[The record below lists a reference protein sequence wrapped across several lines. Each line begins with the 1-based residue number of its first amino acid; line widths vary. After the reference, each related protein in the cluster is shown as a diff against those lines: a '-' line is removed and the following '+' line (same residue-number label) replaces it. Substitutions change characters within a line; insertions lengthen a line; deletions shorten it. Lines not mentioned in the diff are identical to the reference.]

1 MRGYADRMAD
11 ALSGVKSEAS
21 AEGFPQHGRALVFTQ
36 QLVGLGGRKTSL
48 VFMSESLAAQGW
60 SVSVVTVQLS
70 RLSLLRGNARLGAA
84 PRDIWNRWRQV
95 SRTLESMVW
104 IPAFHPARWPSKL
117 LNLLST
123 PLLHA
128 YGALL
133 PPSIVRRAREA
144 DLIVIESCAAVALFR
159 RLRRLAPN
167 AKIVHSMSD
176 RLDVVGMH
184 PGLAGMFRK
193 DAPAYDLVRVPADAL
208 LADAPGARAVVIPH
222 GLDKAAYDLASD
234 NPLPPGRHA
243 VLAGDMMFDQPAF
256 ARLVR
261 AFPDVTFH
269 AFGRFDLSAV
279 ADATNVR
286 AHGEV
291 PFATLVTY
299 LKHAD
304 VGLALYR
311 VAPGLE
317 YIAQSSLKLIQY
329 AYCGLPTVAPL
340 FAAGDHRN
348 IFGYDPADADS
359 LRTAFADALAS
370 PRIAGGRDV
379 RDWDEMVRAMLSAT
393 YRSEAAA

>member
-1 MRGYADRMAD
+1 MVD
-11 ALSGVKSEAS
+11 ALLQVNHETS
-21 AEGFPQHGRALVFTQ
+21 AAVLPAQGRALVFTQ
-36 QLVGLGGRKTSL
+36 QLIGLGGRKTSM
-48 VFMSESLAAQGW
+48 VFIAESLAAQGW
-60 SVSVVTVQLS
+60 SVSAVTVQLS

-84 PRDIWNRWRQV
+84 PRSIWNLWRQV
-95 SRTLESMVW
+95 NPRLEAMVW

-128 YGALL
+128 SGALL
-133 PPSIVRRAREA
+133 PSSVVERAKDA
-144 DLIVIESCAAVALFR
+144 DLILIESCAAVALFR

-184 PGLAGMFRK
+184 PGLSGMFRQ
-193 DAPAYDLVRVPADAL
+193 DAPGYDLVRVPAEAL

-222 GLDKAAYDLASD
+222 GLEKTAFDRATK

-243 VLAGDMMFDQPAF
+243 VLAGDMMFDRPAF
-256 ARLVR
+256 EALTL

-269 AFGRFDLSAV
+269 AFGRFDLGSVQAP
-279 ADATNVR
+279 NVR

-291 PFATLVTY
+291 PFADLVTY
-299 LKHAD
+299 LKFAD

-329 AYCGLPTVAPL
+329 AYCGLPTVAPD
-340 FAAGDHRN
+340 FAAADHGN
-348 IFGYDPADADS
+348 IFSYDPENADS
-359 LRTAFADALAS
+359 LRAAFAAALAS
-370 PRIAGGRDV
+370 PRLARGRDV
-379 RDWDEMVRAMLSAT
+379 RDWDEMVRAMLN
-393 YRSEAAA
+393 AAYDTTTVAA

>member
-1 MRGYADRMAD
+1 MPD
-11 ALSGVKSEAS
+11 ALSDVSSETS
-21 AEGFPQHGRALVFTQ
+21 AAAFPHQGRALVFTQ

-48 VFMSESLAAQGW
+48 VFMAESLAAQGW

-84 PRDIWNRWRQV
+84 PRDIWNRWRRV
-95 SRTLESMVW
+95 SPTLESMVW
-104 IPAFHPARWPSKL
+104 IPAFHPARWPSRF

-133 PPSIVRRAREA
+133 PQSVIRRAREA

-159 RLRRLAPN
+159 RLRCLAPR

-193 DAPAYDLVRVPADAL
+193 DAPAYDLIRVPADAL
-208 LADAPGARAVVIPH
+208 LADAPNARTAVIPH
-222 GLDKAAYDLASD
+222 GLDKAAYDLSAE
-234 NPLPPGRHA
+234 NPLPTGRHA

-256 ARLVR
+256 ERLVR

-269 AFGRFDLSAV
+269 AFGRFDLGAV
-279 ADATNVR
+279 ADAANVR

-291 PFATLVTY
+291 PFAALAAY
-299 LKHAD
+299 LRHAD
-304 VGLALYR
+304 VGLALYK

-329 AYCGLPTVAPL
+329 EYCGLPTVAPH
-340 FAAGDHRN
+340 FAAGDHGN
-348 IFGYDPADADS
+348 VFGYDPDDADS
-359 LRTAFADALAS
+359 LRSAFADALAS
-370 PRIAGGRDV
+370 PRIEGGQDV
-379 RDWDEMVRAMLSAT
+379 RDWDEMVRALLSAT
-393 YRSEAAA
+393 FRSEAAA